1 VIGKFNGPDFLVKS
15 CTVDLLGYNKAK
27 EENEKLRTKE
37 AICVNF
43 CCGSGLL
50 LDNERP
56 GAEIQEVKFYFDF
69 GEKFKD
75 RIERVWRRFR
85 KRREHPHWVDQI
97 KSIEPA
103 SAKDVSA
110 LQAADVVA
118 WIVNAHYYRE
128 RVAKSPPDCFL
139 DSVHPIYYWVKALRL
154 MLGLMGE
161 MHGFYDY
168 EKIKSDYA
176 NE

>member
-1 VIGKFNGPDFLVKS
+1 MNVREQRSKKLSFIL
-15 CTVDLLGYNKAK
+15 TLAK
-27 EENEKLRTKE
+27 NSKIELKE
-37 AICVNF
+37 
-43 CCGSGLL
+43 SG
-50 LDNERP
+50 
-56 GAEIQEVKFYFDF
+56 GV
-69 GEKFKD
+69 
-75 RIERVWRRFR
+75 FR

-103 SAKDVSA
+103 SAKGVSA

-161 MHGFYDY
+161 MH
-168 EKIKSDYA
+168 
-176 NE
+176 

>member
-1 VIGKFNGPDFLVKS
+1 MNVREQRSKKLSFIL
-15 CTVDLLGYNKAK
+15 TLAK
-27 EENEKLRTKE
+27 NSKIELKESGGVLERGEN
-37 AICVNF
+37 I
-43 CCGSGLL
+43 
-50 LDNERP
+50 P
-56 GAEIQEVKFYFDF
+56 
-69 GEKFKD
+69 
-75 RIERVWRRFR
+75 
-85 KRREHPHWVDQI
+85 
-97 KSIEPA
+97 
-103 SAKDVSA
+103 
-110 LQAADVVA
+110 
-118 WIVNAHYYRE
+118 HYYRE